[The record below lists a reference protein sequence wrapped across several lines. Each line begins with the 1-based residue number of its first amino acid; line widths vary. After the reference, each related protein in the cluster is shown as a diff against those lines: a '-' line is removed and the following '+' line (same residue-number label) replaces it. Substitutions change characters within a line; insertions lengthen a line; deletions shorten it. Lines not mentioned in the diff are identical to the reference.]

1 MSEIDTRQG
10 SLMDRNVPSQLD
22 EEDLQAEIEIE
33 LPGSQNDV
41 MAMIASEDV
50 GSIEIIPE
58 EDGGVI
64 VDFDP

>member
-41 MAMIASEDV
+41 MTAASV
-50 GSIEIIPE
+50 PWTT
-58 EDGGVI
+58 
-64 VDFDP
+64 